1 MHNLLIDLQGIIFQG
16 FIFKAI
22 AKQKMGMENR
32 GCHRRRVLLSFF
44 IPSLVPLCRDASCHS
59 KKRAN
64 GVRIGQGWK
73 RNRGRQRWKEE
84 SSRVASRTTAWYNT
98 VSEPL
103 WSLAEINVASLFG
116 GYCNCRGKN
125 KKTGRY
131 GRAKNCEVNRGL
143 NSTAL
148 VILRLPLNFASEIF
162 WWNSNFRW
170 IFVIIINFKVFK
182 INSNFRKEK

>member
-1 MHNLLIDLQGIIFQG
+1 
-16 FIFKAI
+16 
-22 AKQKMGMENR
+22 MGMENR

-73 RNRGRQRWKEE
+73 GNRGRQRWKEE

-170 IFVIIINFKVFK
+170 IFVIIINFNVFK